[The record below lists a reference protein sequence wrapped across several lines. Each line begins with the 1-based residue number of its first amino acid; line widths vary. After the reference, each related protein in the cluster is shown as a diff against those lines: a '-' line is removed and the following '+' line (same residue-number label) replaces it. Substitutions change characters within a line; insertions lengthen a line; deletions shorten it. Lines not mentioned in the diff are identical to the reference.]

1 MKSLYNYYKD
11 VLKEPHW
18 KYYDSQNWSIEPCAI
33 LGDNSAAKD
42 FIHSII
48 SAGKK
53 ESDKICTLIDNLEL
67 PRARHVI
74 STYLLGITLYQI
86 PQIRIYVN
94 LQLNRF
100 DTKDKDLSRRFLYL
114 WFLICFFHDLGYAY
128 ELGNLSVPKDLK
140 KPIIYKRNKE
150 LSMLPD
156 IYDTDIVNK
165 YKEYRLQCMCAND
178 HGIVGGLVIYK
189 ELIQKLTPRED
200 IIRVLKAI
208 SNIIMV
214 HNIYF
219 EKGTGNNARCYRH
232 YGLETLLYKGNRCRK
247 ISLIDN
253 PLLFLFDLVDSIEP
267 LKKLSI
273 DDFKNVFLSYSNE
286 QIEISFPNES
296 NYKKIKKCIRN
307 INSWLTDVKIEKN
320 TGLIR
325 IKVC

>member
-67 PRARHVI
+67 PRARHIV
-74 STYLLGITLYQI
+74 STYLLGITLYQV
-86 PQIRIYVN
+86 PQIRNYIN
-94 LQLNRF
+94 IQLNRF
-100 DTKDKDLSRRFLYL
+100 ETKDKNLNRRFLYI

-128 ELGNLSVPKDLK
+128 ELGNFSVPKDLK
-140 KPIIYKRNKE
+140 KPLIYKRNKK
-150 LSMLPD
+150 LNMLPD

-165 YKEYRLQCMCAND
+165 YREYRLRCMCIND
-178 HGIVGGLVIYK
+178 HGIIGGMVIYK
-189 ELIQKLTPRED
+189 ELIQKLSPRED
-200 IIRVLKAI
+200 IVKVLKAI

-214 HNIYF
+214 HNIFF
-219 EKGTGNNARCYRH
+219 EKKTGRNARCYYH
-232 YGLETLLYKGNRCRK
+232 YGLETLLYEGNRCRR
-247 ISLIDN
+247 INLIDN

-267 LKKLSI
+267 LKSLSI
-273 DDFKNVFLSYSNE
+273 DDLKDVLLGYSNE
-286 QIEISFPNES
+286 LEIYIPNKP
-296 NYKKIKKCIRN
+296 NYKKCIRS
-307 INSWLTDVKIEKN
+307 INSWLTDVKIEKSTN
-320 TGLIR
+320 LIR
-325 IKVC
+325 IKIC